1 MNWDDLRMFV
11 VLAREK
17 TLAAASRRL
26 GVDQTTVA
34 RRLYAFEQSLGAALF
49 ERGEGRWRLTAF
61 GLRALERAERIE
73 EDVAGIVRCAEAD
86 AEGVTGLV
94 RVTCVAAMSSEYLVH
109 RLPDL
114 YARHPDLVVDLID
127 SDENL
132 NISRHEADIAI
143 RGSRPM
149 RGDFIIRK
157 LAVIGFAVYESARLG
172 VGTGRDWVAY
182 NEELMQLP
190 EMRWLETHMEGGR
203 IRLRNSGMGTL
214 CGAIASGI
222 GRGVLPCFIGDMH
235 SEMRRSP
242 PGDPVLS
249 RDSWLL
255 IHREARESARVAVVA
270 DWLAERFTADA
281 RFLSGLRQSSERRSP
296 RHESKNSTPKP

>member
-1 MNWDDLRMFV
+1 MPGTGPV
-11 VLAREK
+11 
-17 TLAAASRRL
+17 
-26 GVDQTTVA
+26 VDQP
-34 RRLYAFEQSLGAALF
+34 
-49 ERGEGRWRLTAF
+49 TAT
-61 GLRALERAERIE
+61 E
-73 EDVAGIVRCAEAD
+73 
-86 AEGVTGLV
+86 
-94 RVTCVAAMSSEYLVH
+94 
-109 RLPDL
+109 
-114 YARHPDLVVDLID
+114 
-127 SDENL
+127 L
-132 NISRHEADIAI
+132 NISRHEADVAI

-157 LAVIGFAVYESARLG
+157 LAVIGFAVYESARME

-222 GRGVLPCFIGDMH
+222 GRGVLPCFIGDRH
-235 SEMRRSP
+235 SELRRSP

-255 IHREARESARVAVVA
+255 IHREARVSARVAVVA
-270 DWLAERFTADA
+270 DWLVERFTADA
-281 RFLSGLRQSSERRSP
+281 RLCSRLVRDTVTSPQVEELAPGRPNREVAPEIRFPALTGLRRTRWSRRTIRRKQRRRVHTPSSVQGEIVLPWNRGTPPLEAFSGLRLWRA
-296 RHESKNSTPKP
+296 

>member
-1 MNWDDLRMFV
+1 VNWDDLRMFV

-34 RRLYAFEQSLGAALF
+34 RRLYAIEESLGAALF
-49 ERGEGRWRLTAF
+49 ERGEGRWRLTTF

-73 EDVAGIVRCAEAD
+73 EDVAGIVRCAEVE
-86 AEGVTGLV
+86 AEAVTGVV

-127 SDENL
+127 SDANL
-132 NISRHEADIAI
+132 NIARHEADIAI

-157 LAVIGFAVYESARLG
+157 LAVIGFAVYESARTG
-172 VGTGRDWVAY
+172 VGAGRDWVAY
-182 NEELMQLP
+182 NEELMHLP
-190 EMRWLETHMEGGR
+190 EMGWLETHMEGGR

-235 SEMRRSP
+235 SELRRSL
-242 PGDPVLS
+242 PGDLVLS

-270 DWLAERFTADA
+270 DWLVERFTADA
-281 RFLSGLRQSSERRSP
+281 RILSGLGDSSKRRPSRGKSKRSP
-296 RHESKNSTPKP
+296 DR

>member
-49 ERGEGRWRLTAF
+49 ERGEGRWRLTSF

-132 NISRHEADIAI
+132 NLAPRGFPTSRGANNYPE
-143 RGSRPM
+143 RSKESRCDPFPSWTSPV
-149 RGDFIIRK
+149 R
-157 LAVIGFAVYESARLG
+157 
-172 VGTGRDWVAY
+172 
-182 NEELMQLP
+182 P
-190 EMRWLETHMEGGR
+190 
-203 IRLRNSGMGTL
+203 
-214 CGAIASGI
+214 
-222 GRGVLPCFIGDMH
+222 
-235 SEMRRSP
+235 RSP
-242 PGDPVLS
+242 AL
-249 RDSWLL
+249 
-255 IHREARESARVAVVA
+255 ES
-270 DWLAERFTADA
+270 E
-281 RFLSGLRQSSERRSP
+281 
-296 RHESKNSTPKP
+296 